1 MEIICD
7 QCNRNL
13 KISDDKIPE
22 NRNVIVRCPTCKN
35 KISVHKE
42 KQRDDFE
49 SDEGG
54 FETTDEGGTETDD
67 GGFETADGEDTQFAF
82 DDDYPE
88 DYEQPD
94 RMFEFIEDEGKIAL
108 ICEMD
113 QSVKEQIKPVLDF
126 MEYHIIE
133 TNSAR
138 DAIKKLRYNAF
149 NIIVIN
155 EEFDTS
161 DPDANGILIYLERM
175 QMQERRKIFVAM
187 LSRRF
192 QTLDHMTALHKSV
205 NMIINLE
212 NLNEFEKILKHG
224 ISDSDMSYRIYM
236 ETLKNAGRL

>member
-7 QCNRNL
+7 KCNRSL
-13 KISDDKIPE
+13 KISDEKIPE
-22 NRNVIVRCPTCKN
+22 ERNVTVRCPTCKN
-35 KISVHKE
+35 KITVRKE
-42 KQRDDFE
+42 KQKDDFE
-49 SDEGG
+49 ADAGG
-54 FETTDEGGTETDD
+54 FETDEGGPETDAGGPEATD
-67 GGFETADGEDTQFAF
+67 GKNTQFAF
-82 DDDYPE
+82 DADYSE

-113 QSVKEQIKPVLDF
+113 QSIKEQIKPVLDF

-133 TNSAR
+133 TNSSR

-149 NIIVIN
+149 NMIVLN

-161 DPDANGILIYLERM
+161 DPDSNGILIYLERM
-175 QMQERRKIFVAM
+175 QMQERRKIFVAL

-192 QTLDHMTALHKSV
+192 QTLDHMMALHKSV

-236 ETLKNAGRL
+236 ETLKNAGRV